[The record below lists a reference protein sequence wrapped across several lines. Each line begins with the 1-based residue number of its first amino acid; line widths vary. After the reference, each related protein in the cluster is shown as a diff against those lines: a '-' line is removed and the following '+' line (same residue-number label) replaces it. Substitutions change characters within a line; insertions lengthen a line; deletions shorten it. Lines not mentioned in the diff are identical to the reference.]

1 MDHMNIKMLSI
12 IFLGAIS
19 ATNQLC
25 ADVKPFQVE
34 LPTFNVKLDAS
45 SPIVF
50 KPDFTDMGKD
60 IGSGMGDIFRSGAR
74 SFSDATNSD
83 QYSQDL
89 SNGMSGAARSLGG
102 GIGAFNAEANQ
113 RLFPEMATT
122 FRGVVGSA
130 INKRNSLQFGGLIAL
145 SIAIAA
151 TGYYLTRFI
160 WDVISHKVLHP
171 KPVILL
177 PETKVGRWDRTK
189 RWWNGYKS
197 PAMIF
202 DQKVKDRLIEIEE
215 KTKQIKAH
223 NKNKKNK
230 RAQMNYDNLLLHG
243 KPGTGKTL
251 FARILADKTDMDF
264 IATTAAS
271 LLQSGVSGVKYFND
285 IVGMANRSKYGAI
298 IFIDEAD
305 ALFVDRDTLSPDS
318 DHYKV
323 LNHILALTGD
333 GSNKFMLIAATN
345 HAYVMDN
352 SMGRRFQDQ
361 VDMPLPDEQ
370 TRKELIELYAN
381 SELFNIKEHGKQF
394 VKTARL
400 LLDAEMIDIMVQKTV
415 GLSHAEIKDMMQAM
429 RKKALIATDGM
440 ITAAHVLQAID
451 QAVGKHEVFENNM
464 IRREKRFNLAHA

>member
-1 MDHMNIKMLSI
+1 MDHMNKKLAIFFLSI
-12 IFLGAIS
+12 LFACD
-19 ATNQLC
+19 QVF
-25 ADVKPFQVE
+25 ADLNLSSIA
-34 LPTFNVKLDAS
+34 LPALNVKLDTS
-45 SPIVF
+45 TPIVVKADF
-50 KPDFTDMGKD
+50 KDIGKD
-60 IGSGMGDIFRSGAR
+60 IGSAVGDAFRTGAR
-74 SFSDATNSD
+74 SFSDATND
-83 QYSQDL
+83 QQYGQDL
-89 SNGMSGAARSLGG
+89 SSGMRGGARSMGE
-102 GIGAFNAEANQ
+102 GIGAFNDEAQ
-113 RLFPEMATT
+113 QGLFPAMATS
-122 FRGVVGSA
+122 FRGFVGTA
-130 INKRNSLQFGGLIAL
+130 INKRNSFQFGGLIAL

-160 WDVISHKVLHP
+160 WDVITHKVLHP

-177 PETKVGRWDRTK
+177 PDTKIGRIDRLK
-189 RWWNGYKS
+189 RWWNGYKT
-197 PAMIF
+197 PVMIF
-202 DQKVKDRLIEIEE
+202 DQKVKDRMIEIEE
-215 KTKQIKAH
+215 KTKQIGAH
-223 NKNKKNK
+223 NKNRKNK

-285 IVGMANRSKYGAI
+285 IIGMARRSKHGTI

-305 ALFVDRDTLSPDS
+305 ALFVDRDTLNPDS

-361 VDMPLPDEQ
+361 VDMPLPDEI
-370 TRKELIELYAN
+370 TRTQLIELYAGI
-381 SELFNIKEHGKQF
+381 ELFNGKEHNRQF
-394 VKTARL
+394 IKAAKL
-400 LLDAEMIDIMVQKTV
+400 LLNNEMIALVAQKTD

-429 RKKALIATDGM
+429 RKKALIASDGM
-440 ITAAHVLQAID
+440 ITAAHIVQSID
-451 QAVGKHEVFENNM
+451 QAVSKHAVFEDNM
-464 IRREKRFNLAHA
+464 LKREKRFNLAYA